1 MKNDKMLDEF
11 ENSYYQRWENPQ
23 PCKERDVIT
32 AVKKI
37 ILDL

>member
-1 MKNDKMLDEF
+1 MKNDKMPDEF
-11 ENSYYQRWENPQ
+11 ENSYYQMRENPQ
-23 PCKERDVIT
+23 PCKDRDVIT